1 MEATSG
7 LGVSMSFEINS
18 KEEFEKFTT
27 SHWNE
32 INKYIDSKFEHKY
45 TPIYSSVDI
54 RESKTK
60 LAPVDHNMYP
70 AGFNNLCALDLDYSS
85 EVFETAIKA
94 ISKDAKVIAIIPE
107 SHTKNLFYLDH
118 LAMLGKS
125 IRDAGFEVRF
135 VSFDDTLFI
144 DTEKLNLISHSSF
157 DIEITRAKIVDG
169 EILSGDTIID
179 LAILN
184 NDQSDPMDIDWK
196 NIKTPIT
203 PTPLIG
209 WYARQKNKHFTHY
222 AEVVED
228 FAKQFSIN
236 PDILQA
242 GFIAVED
249 VDFSS
254 KQGLEELGTAVDKLK
269 AGLADDKKIFVK
281 ASKGT
286 YGMGISVVSSGEE
299 IISMNR
305 KARNKMDI
313 GKNKIKFTSL
323 LVQEGVETIIK
334 YDDMPA
340 EVAIYLID
348 GKSVGGF
355 MRVNKE
361 KTADGNLNSRGMV
374 FRKFCIS
381 EIRQNQDH
389 KSKEAMY
396 TVIARLST
404 LASTLEIKEV
414 SN

>member
-1 MEATSG
+1 
-7 LGVSMSFEINS
+7 MSFEINT
-18 KEEFEKFTT
+18 KDEFEKFTT
-27 SHWNE
+27 CHWNK
-32 INKYIDSKFEHKY
+32 INEYLDSKFDENF
-45 TPIYSSVDI
+45 TPLYSSVDI

-85 EVFETAIKA
+85 SIFENAIK
-94 ISKDAKVIAIIPE
+94 SKTPHAKTIGIIPE

-118 LAMLGKS
+118 LAILGKA
-125 IRDAGFEVRF
+125 IRDAGYE
-135 VSFDDTLFI
+135 VSFISFDNNLFEGQ
-144 DTEKLNLISHSSF
+144 DKLELVSHSNF
-157 DIEITRAKIVDG
+157 DIQINKAVIKEGLLFSESTQ
-169 EILSGDTIID
+169 ID
-179 LAILN
+179 FAILN
-184 NDQSDPMDIDWK
+184 NDQSDKIDIEWSE
-196 NIKTPIT
+196 IRTPIN

-209 WYARQKNKHFTHY
+209 WYARQKNKHFAYYKT
-222 AEVVED
+222 VVED
-228 FAKQFSIN
+228 FAKEFSIN

-242 GFIAVED
+242 NFIAVED

-254 KQGLEELGTAVDKLK
+254 KQGLERLGSAVDEIKSQLSEE
-269 AGLADDKKIFVK
+269 KKVFVK

-340 EVAIYLID
+340 EVAIYLVD

-355 MRVNKE
+355 MRVNKD
-361 KTADGNLNSRGMV
+361 KSTDSNLNSKGMV

-381 EIRQNQDH
+381 EIKENSDFQ
-389 KSKEAMY
+389 SKEAMY
-396 TVIARLST
+396 TIVARLAT
-404 LASTLEIKEV
+404 LASTFEIKEV
-414 SN
+414 TN

>member
-1 MEATSG
+1 
-7 LGVSMSFEINS
+7 MSFSINT

-27 SHWNE
+27 SHWNT
-32 INKYIDSKFEHKY
+32 INEYIDSKFDRDF

-70 AGFNNLCALDLDYSS
+70 AGFNNLCALDLDYAS
-85 EVFETAIKA
+85 EVFELAIKN
-94 ISKDAKVIAIIPE
+94 INKDTSVVGLIPE

-118 LAMLGKS
+118 LAMLGKAIS
-125 IRDAGFEVRF
+125 DAGFEVRF
-135 VSFDDTLFI
+135 LSFDNNLFG
-144 DTEKLNLISHSSF
+144 EESELNLVSHSQF
-157 DIEITRAKIVDG
+157 DLHITKAKIVNG
-169 EILSGDTIID
+169 EIYGADKKID
-179 LAILN
+179 FAILN
-184 NDQSDPMDIDWK
+184 NDQSDKIEIDWSEVT
-196 NIKTPIT
+196 TPIN

-209 WYARQKNKHFTHY
+209 WYARQKNKHFHFY
-222 AEVVED
+222 NQVVEE
-228 FAKQFSIN
+228 FANEFSIN
-236 PDILQA
+236 PDLLQA
-242 GFIAVED
+242 KFKAVED

-254 KQGLEELGTAVDKLK
+254 KQGLEMLGAAVDELK
-269 AGLADDKKIFVK
+269 SDLPEDKKIFVK

-286 YGMGISVVSSGEE
+286 YGMGISVVSNGEE

-305 KARNKMDI
+305 KARNKMDV

-340 EVAIYLID
+340 EVAIYLVD

-361 KTADGNLNSRGMV
+361 KSADGNLNSRGMV

-396 TVIARLST
+396 TVVARLAT

-414 SN
+414 TN

>member
-1 MEATSG
+1 METSSG
-7 LGVSMSFEINS
+7 LGANMTFKINT

-27 SHWNE
+27 SHWNTVNE
-32 INKYIDSKFEHKY
+32 YIDSKFDHQY

-85 EVFETAIKA
+85 EIFELVINK
-94 ISKDAKVIAIIPE
+94 INKDTKTVGIIPE

-118 LAMLGKS
+118 LAMLGKAIS
-125 IRDAGFEVRF
+125 DAGFEVEF
-135 VSFDDTLFI
+135 VSFDNNLF
-144 DTEKLNLISHSSF
+144 EEGEELNLVSHSNF
-157 DIEITRAKIVDG
+157 DLKITKGKLTDG
-169 EILSGDTIID
+169 EIFSGETKID
-179 LAILN
+179 FAILN
-184 NDQSDPMDIDWK
+184 NDQSDPIELDWK
-196 NIKTPIT
+196 NINTPIN

-209 WYARQKNKHFTHY
+209 WYARQKNKHFTY
-222 AEVVED
+222 YNKVVEE
-228 FAKQFSIN
+228 FSNEFSIN
-236 PDILQA
+236 PELLQA
-242 GFIAVED
+242 GFKAVED

-254 KQGLEELGTAVDKLK
+254 KQGLEKLGQAVDDLK
-269 AGLADDKKIFVK
+269 STLPEDKKIFVK

-323 LVQEGVETIIK
+323 LVQEGVETILK

-340 EVAIYLID
+340 EVAIYLVD

-361 KTADGNLNSRGMV
+361 KSADGNLNSRGMV

-396 TVIARLST
+396 TVVARLAT

-414 SN
+414 MN